1 MDLKIIEK
9 LFLLL
14 VRSQLLMW
22 KRIEAMNVV
31 DSAAQES
38 EDSLM
43 QESLEE
49 QAKYLE
55 DRIKA

>member
-14 VRSQLLMW
+14 VRSQLLVM
-22 KRIEAMNVV
+22 KRMALRWDEEFIAM
-31 DSAAQES
+31 QKE
-38 EDSLM
+38 
-43 QESLEE
+43 LEE

-55 DRIKA
+55 ERIKA